1 MKILVLES
9 SGNRKGSSNLLAE
22 EFIKGAEENG
32 HSVTVFDVIRAD
44 IRPCLGCNHCGM
56 NGPCVQKDDYE
67 NKLKGM
73 IKEAD
78 MLVFVMPVYYYNWPA
93 QLKAVIDRF
102 YSFTTELTYMH
113 KKTALLTVAW
123 DDTDTVFSVVEAYY
137 HRICE
142 YMQFEDMGMVLG
154 GGCGTPA
161 MTKRN
166 KAINEAYE
174 LGKRLVE
181 KAQTLG

>member
-1 MKILVLES
+1 M
-9 SGNRKGSSNLLAE
+9 
-22 EFIKGAEENG
+22 
-32 HSVTVFDVIRAD
+32 IRAD

-67 NKLKGM
+67 KKLKGM
-73 IKEAD
+73 IKETD

-93 QLKAVIDRF
+93 QMKAVIDRF

-113 KKTALLTVAW
+113 KKAALLTVAW

-142 YMQFEDMGMVLG
+142 YMQFEDLGMVLG
-154 GGCGTPA
+154 GGCGTPS
-161 MTKRN
+161 MTKSSGYIE
-166 KAINEAYE
+166 KAYE
-174 LGKRLVE
+174 LGKAV
-181 KAQTLG
+181 

>member
-9 SGNRKGSSNLLAE
+9 SGNKRGSSNMLAE
-22 EFIKGAEENG
+22 SFIRGAKENG
-32 HSVTVFDVIRAD
+32 HDVTEFDVFRAD
-44 IRPCLGCNHCGM
+44 IRPCIGCSRCGM

-67 NKLKGM
+67 KKLKSM
-73 IKEAD
+73 IKDAD

-113 KKTALLTVAW
+113 KKAALLTVAW

-142 YMQFEDMGMVLG
+142 YMQFVDVGMVLG

-161 MTKRN
+161 MTKN
-166 KAINEAYE
+166 KKAMTEAYE
-174 LGKRLVE
+174 LGKSL
-181 KAQTLG
+181 